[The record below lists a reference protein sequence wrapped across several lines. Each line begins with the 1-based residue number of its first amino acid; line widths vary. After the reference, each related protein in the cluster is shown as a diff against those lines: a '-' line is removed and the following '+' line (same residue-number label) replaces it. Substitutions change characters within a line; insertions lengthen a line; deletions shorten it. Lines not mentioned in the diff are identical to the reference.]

1 MSQIT
6 VSNLSKAFKRY
17 PSKWAKLNEWIN
29 PFSKKSHELKWV
41 LNDISFHVEPGEAV
55 GIIGVNGSGKSTLLK
70 IISGT
75 TQPTRGN
82 IELQGRV
89 AALLELGIGFH
100 PDFTGRENVFMA
112 GQLLG
117 LKKDLIDQLLTEI
130 IAFAEIEDYID
141 QPVRFYSSGMHVR
154 LAFSVATAVRPDV
167 LIIDEALSVG
177 DAHFQYKCFS
187 RIRDYKN
194 QGTTLLIVSHDKL
207 AIQSICD
214 RAILLNNGHIAK
226 EGKPEEIMDYY
237 NALLS
242 DLSATNVTQEV
253 IAGTNKVR
261 TISGSG
267 KVKILDLQILDNE
280 HNKIEV
286 IKTNQEINLKITLV
300 TEDFIPELVF
310 GYSIKDRF
318 GMPIFGTNTF
328 HLNQILFDLKVG
340 QVIEFNFQF
349 NANLGPGTYSI
360 AIAAHSS
367 DNHISN
373 NYLWQDNAASL
384 TIVNYS
390 NYFEGVVWLPP
401 VASVNLIDR

>member
-6 VSNLSKAFKRY
+6 VSNLSKAFKLY
-17 PSKWAKLNEWIN
+17 PSKWGRLNEWIN
-29 PFSKKSHELKWV
+29 PFSKTNHELKWV
-41 LNDISFHVEPGEAV
+41 LKNISFSVSPGEAL

-70 IISGT
+70 IISKT
-75 TQPTRGN
+75 TQPTKGN
-82 IELQGRV
+82 IALHGKV

-117 LKKDLIDQLLTEI
+117 LNKALIEQLLPEI
-130 IAFAEIEDYID
+130 IEFAELEEYINH
-141 QPVRFYSSGMHVR
+141 PVRFYSSGMQVR
-154 LAFSVATAVRPDV
+154 LAFSVATALRPDV
-167 LIIDEALSVG
+167 LIVDEALSVG
-177 DAHFQYKCFS
+177 DAHFQHKCFA
-187 RIRDYKN
+187 RIREFKN

-214 RAILLNNGHIAK
+214 RAILLSNGQIAK
-226 EGKPEEIMDYY
+226 EGKPEEVMDYY

-242 DLSATNVTQEV
+242 DLSATNVKQEI

-267 KVKILDLQILDNE
+267 KVKILDLEILDNE

-286 IKTNQEINLKITLV
+286 IKTNQEIHLNIKLV
-300 TEDFIPELVF
+300 TEDRIPELVF

-328 HLNQILFDLKVG
+328 HLNQILFDVKVG
-340 QVIEFNFQF
+340 QVIEFNFKF
-349 NANLGPGTYSI
+349 NANLGQGTYSVSI
-360 AIAAHSS
+360 TAHSS

-373 NYLWQDNAASL
+373 NYLWQDNAATL

-390 NYFEGVVWLPP
+390 NYFEGVAWLPP
-401 VASVNLIDR
+401 EASVNLIDR

>member
-29 PFSKKSHELKWV
+29 PFSKKGHELKWV

-117 LKKDLIDQLLTEI
+117 LKKDVIDQLLTEI
-130 IAFAEIEDYID
+130 IEFAEIEDYID

-401 VASVNLIDR
+401 VASVNLIDI